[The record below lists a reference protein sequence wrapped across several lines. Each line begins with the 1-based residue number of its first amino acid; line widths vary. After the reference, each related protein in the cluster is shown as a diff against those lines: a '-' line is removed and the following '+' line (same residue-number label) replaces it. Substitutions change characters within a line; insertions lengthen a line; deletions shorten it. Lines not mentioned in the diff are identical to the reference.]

1 MKHRHF
7 RLTEREILIIALTA
21 AGNSA
26 KEAACRL
33 DIAPRTVEKHLDN
46 SRLKMDAKNTTH
58 LVALC
63 IAKGVLEASAS
74 QAA

>member
-1 MKHRHF
+1 MDHRHF
-7 RLTEREILIIALTA
+7 RLTEREISIIELTA

-33 DIAPRTVEKHLDN
+33 NIAPRTVEKHLDN
-46 SRLKMDAKNTTH
+46 SRLKMDARNTTH

-63 IAKGVLEASAS
+63 IATGMLEAPHP
-74 QAA
+74 AAA

>member
-1 MKHRHF
+1 MDHRRF
-7 RLTEREILIIALTA
+7 RLTEREISIIELTA

-26 KEAACRL
+26 KEAACHL

-58 LVALC
+58 LITLC
-63 IAKGVLEASAS
+63 IATGMLDASVNH
-74 QAA
+74 AA